1 MPDIKPRERSGM
13 VSIANDEATPQIP
26 PIATPYNTRNSKK
39 TVSEGAAAESSS
51 NTEKKTIFSIRIG
64 LRPYFS
70 AARPKISA
78 PIGRTAS
85 VSRIANV
92 TCSRPT

>member
-1 MPDIKPRERSGM
+1 MPDISPRERSGM
-13 VSIANDEATPQIP
+13 VSIANDDATPQIP
-26 PIATPYNTRNSKK
+26 PIATPYSTRNSKK

-85 VSRIANV
+85 VRRMANV